1 MGLFDKWFSSSKK
14 NTQLVMRQN
23 TLAAERSMSK
33 LEENLSEMNQRRT
46 QCWEQAKALLQSG
59 KKEDAAMLL
68 QEYKL
73 YSASATKTNNM
84 ILVTKSRMTSMQNAV
99 AMKDMTDAISGM
111 AAAMDFNAND
121 MMVKMDELDMTIEQI
136 QSVEDGITNLA
147 SRDSKNLD
155 KQLAKNAL
163 AGDDYLMQKLMEEA
177 LDGISINASAL
188 NNTVDNRSEGRIA
201 LEQI

>member
-23 TLAAERSMSK
+23 TLAAERSMGK
-33 LEENLSEMNQRRT
+33 LEENLSDMNQRRT
-46 QCWEQAKALLQSG
+46 QCWEQAKSLLQSG
-59 KKEDAAMLL
+59 KKEDAAMML

-73 YSASATKTNNM
+73 YSASAAKTNQM

-111 AAAMDFNAND
+111 AAAMDFNAGD

-136 QSVEDGITNLA
+136 QSVEDGIAGIA
-147 SRDSKNLD
+147 SRDAKNLD

-163 AGDDYLMQKLMEEA
+163 AGDDYLMQKLQEEA
-177 LDGISINASAL
+177 LGGIAIDAAAL
-188 NNTVDNRSEGRIA
+188 SSTADNRSEGRIA
-201 LEQI
+201 LEQL

>member
-1 MGLFDKWFSSSKK
+1 MKKTRLF
-14 NTQLVMRQN
+14 
-23 TLAAERSMSK
+23 TL
-33 LEENLSEMNQRRT
+33 LTLIT
-46 QCWEQAKALLQSG
+46 LLYIFALFGCG
-59 KKEDAAMLL
+59 KKEDAAMML

-73 YSASATKTNNM
+73 YSASATKTNQM

-111 AAAMDFNAND
+111 ASAMDFNADD

-136 QSVEDGITNLA
+136 QGVEDGIANLA
-147 SRDSKNLD
+147 ANDAKNLD

-163 AGDDYLMQKLMEEA
+163 AGDDYLMQKLEAEA
-177 LDGISINASAL
+177 LGGISIDASAL

-201 LEQI
+201 LEQL

>member
-23 TLAAERSMSK
+23 TLAAERSMGK
-33 LEENLSEMNQRRT
+33 LEENLTEMNQRRA

-59 KKEDAAMLL
+59 KKEDAAMML

-73 YSASATKTNNM
+73 YSASATKTNQM

-111 AAAMDFNAND
+111 ASAMDFNADD

-136 QSVEDGITNLA
+136 QGVEDGIANLA
-147 SRDSKNLD
+147 ANDAKNLD

-163 AGDDYLMQKLMEEA
+163 AGDDYLMQKLEAEA
-177 LDGISINASAL
+177 LGGISIDASAL

-201 LEQI
+201 LEQL